1 MEVDL
6 AILDVVDSGVKKLSD
21 LGLFELQMMRSW
33 ECTVHSCN
41 SEVICHGDFES
52 FYYYNKFLNVYLKR
66 I

>member
-52 FYYYNKFLNVYLKR
+52 FLLL
-66 I
+66 